1 MERVTRCRALPPGR
15 FEAGLDMSATRTVL
29 RILNARFSDT
39 VRSGTAGRGS
49 RVDYP
54 DVSHSTLELGSSIAV
69 HLLDFF
75 IWSFEVLNRFAR
87 FFTGTSAPW

>member
-29 RILNARFSDT
+29 GIFYARFSDT
-39 VRSGTAGRGS
+39 VRSGTARRGS

-54 DVSHSTLELGSSIAV
+54 DVSHCTLELGSSIAV

-75 IWSFEVLNRFAR
+75 IWPFEVLNRFAR
-87 FFTGTSAPW
+87 FLT